1 MSHFDPKTAR
11 RHNSGSTLRI
21 FFEIL
26 HNERNQEVHENYVNS
41 FSEKNIILGKWVI
54 LGLNIV

>member
-1 MSHFDPKTAR
+1 MELVLIEKKSHMRQMPFGLKMAR

-26 HNERNQEVHENYVNS
+26 HNEADQEVH
-41 FSEKNIILGKWVI
+41 
-54 LGLNIV
+54 